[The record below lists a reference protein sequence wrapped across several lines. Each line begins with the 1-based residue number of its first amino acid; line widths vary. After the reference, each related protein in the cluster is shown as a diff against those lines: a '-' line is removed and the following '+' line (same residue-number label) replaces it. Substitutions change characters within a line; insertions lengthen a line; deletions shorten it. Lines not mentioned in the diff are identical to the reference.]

1 MSVPVVSSVFTIMKL
16 MEINAIL
23 FLAIGINYIYN
34 Y

>member
-1 MSVPVVSSVFTIMKL
+1 MSVPVISSVFTIMKL

-23 FLAIGINYIYN
+23 FLAIGINRIDN